1 MVVARRPNVENDVEN
16 PPDPTHLEIQDFRR
30 QVEIL
35 TRHLEQLEPRGQ
47 QFMEES
53 SSDKGFYNPFHNRS
67 PVRNQ
72 LDVGRMYERGNP
84 RKVSQYGDRDS

>member
-1 MVVARRPNVENDVEN
+1 MVVARTTNVENDIEN
-16 PPDPTHLEIQDFRR
+16 PPDTRDLEIQDFRR

-35 TRHLEQLEPRGQ
+35 TWHLEQLKPRGQ

-53 SSDKGFYNPFHNRS
+53 SSDMGFYNPFHNRS

-72 LDVGRMYERGNP
+72 QDVGRMYERGNP
-84 RKVSQYGDRDS
+84 RKGSQYEDDP